1 MLFKKI
7 SRSTAETV
15 FIVVKNVSGS
25 TAAAGDGV
33 VFDVGASVDG
43 VRVTQASATDL
54 SAFAGV
60 MDSAVADGAYGL
72 AQAYGYRASV
82 NVYNSSTASFA
93 GGTVLGTFAAQWG
106 LQPATTGTT
115 TGGFGFLCEVVASS
129 AGAYT
134 TFAKGFIRA
143 L

>member
-1 MLFKKI
+1 
-7 SRSTAETV
+7 V
-15 FIVVKNVSGS
+15 
-25 TAAAGDGV
+25 AANDAV

-43 VRVTQASATDL
+43 VRVTQASSTDL

-60 MDSAVADGAYGL
+60 ADAAISNNSYGL
-72 AQAYGYRASV
+72 VQAYGYRASV

-93 GGTVLGTFAAQWG
+93 AGSTLGTFAAVWG

-115 TGGFGFLCEVVASS
+115 TPGFGFLCETVASS